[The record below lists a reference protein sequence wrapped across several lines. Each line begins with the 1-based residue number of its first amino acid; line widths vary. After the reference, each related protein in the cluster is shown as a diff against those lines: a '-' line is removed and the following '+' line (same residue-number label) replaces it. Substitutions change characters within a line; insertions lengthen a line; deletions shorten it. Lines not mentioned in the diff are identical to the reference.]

1 MILISPDLSSLLFTS
16 LLSSPLLSL
25 EVFRAKVWAE
35 VRVVHFDERSLNV
48 GIDGL
53 VGTGQDLGLERTS
66 SSHRLHAERAKQFLP
81 VGPPRPVKVLERS
94 VVGDEI
100 GLGLVEL
107 GRDVDGHSDETLRGE
122 GWVVWVDDIADGF
135 PAPLNAV

>member
-1 MILISPDLSSLLFTS
+1 MILISPDLSSS
-16 LLSSPLLSL
+16 LLSSSLLSL

-35 VRVVHFDERSLNV
+35 IRVVHFDERSLNV
-48 GIDGL
+48 GVDGL

-66 SSHRLHAERAKQFLP
+66 SSHRLHAKRAKQFLP
-81 VGPPRPVKVLERS
+81 VGPPRPVEVLERS
-94 VVGDEI
+94 VVGDKV

-107 GRDVDGHSDETLRGE
+107 GRDVDGHSDEALRRE